1 MSSPCRSTER
11 RVLTGIACAALLCVL
26 AAACDREERE
36 YREDPKRGGAPK
48 ITPASAA
55 LQANAGAGYDGN
67 AYHITQG
74 GRLFRW
80 FNCNGCHGAG
90 GGAMGPALMDAQWR
104 YGGSIAQIH
113 ATIRD
118 GRPNGMPSFRA
129 RIPDQQLWQLA
140 AYVRS
145 LSGKV
150 PKSAAPSR
158 REGLQAIPPPSRT
171 PDQGEASDPAAA
183 LAPAK

>member
-1 MSSPCRSTER
+1 MCSPCRNAER
-11 RVLTGIACAALLCVL
+11 RAALLL
-26 AAACDREERE
+26 AATLLLAAGCDREERE
-36 YREDPKRGGAPK
+36 YREDPKRSGEAK
-48 ITPASAA
+48 VVPASAA
-55 LQANAGAGYDGN
+55 LQENAGAGYDGN

-90 GGAMGPALMDAQWR
+90 GGAMGPALMDSAWR
-104 YGGSIAQIH
+104 YGGSITQIH
-113 ATIRD
+113 ASIRD
-118 GRPNGMPSFRA
+118 GRPNGMPAWRQRA
-129 RIPDQQLWQLA
+129 TEQQMWQLA

-158 REGLQAIPPPSRT
+158 REGMKGIPPPTRI
-171 PDQGEASDPAAA
+171 PDQGEATDPAAA
-183 LAPAK
+183 MAPAR